1 MGKLILVRHGESVW
15 NKKHIFTG
23 WVDVSLS
30 KKGIEEAISAG
41 RLLSK
46 ITFDE
51 IYTSELSRAQM
62 TLQLIMME
70 NQDGRT
76 LYLGHPGD
84 KAYEPA
90 IKKDTISANVSKAL
104 NERCYGDFQ
113 GKSKDELKKE
123 VGEEKFMQYRRSY
136 ATIPP
141 GGESLK
147 MTVDRTLPY
156 FDREIL
162 PKVKDG
168 KTVLIV
174 AHGNSLR
181 GIVKELM
188 HISEE
193 DIVKYEI
200 ETGKPLLFL
209 YESKRF
215 TIGAL

>member
-15 NKKHIFTG
+15 NKKNIFTG
-23 WVDVSLS
+23 WVDVALS
-30 KKGIEEAISAG
+30 KKGIEEAMNAG

-46 ITFDE
+46 IPFDD

-62 TLQLIMME
+62 TLQLIMLE
-70 NQDGRT
+70 NQDKRT
-76 LYLGHPGD
+76 LYLKQPQD
-84 KAYEPA
+84 KAYEPGV
-90 IKKDTISANVSKAL
+90 KKEVIAATISKAL

-141 GGESLK
+141 NGESLK
-147 MTVDRTLPY
+147 MTIERALPY

-162 PKVKDG
+162 PKVKEG

-181 GIVKELM
+181 GIVKEIM
-188 HISEE
+188 NISEQ
-193 DIVKYEI
+193 DIVGYEI
-200 ETGKPLLFL
+200 ETGKPLFFH
-209 YESKRF
+209 YENSAF
-215 TIGAL
+215 TVGSL

>member
-15 NKKHIFTG
+15 NKKNIFTG

-30 KKGIEEAISAG
+30 KKGIEEALEAG
-41 RLLSK
+41 KLLSK
-46 ITFDE
+46 IKFDH

-62 TLQLIMME
+62 TLQLIMLE
-70 NQDGRT
+70 NQDRRT
-76 LYLGHPGD
+76 LYLAHPQD
-84 KAYEPA
+84 KAYRPG
-90 IKKDTISANVSKAL
+90 IKSDVIIGNISKSL

-113 GKSKDELKKE
+113 GMNKDELKKE

-147 MTVDRTLPY
+147 MTIERALPY
-156 FDREIL
+156 FDQEIL
-162 PKVKDG
+162 PKVKEG

-188 HISEE
+188 HISEQ
-193 DIVKYEI
+193 DIVGYEI
-200 ETGKPLLFL
+200 KTGNPLIFH
-209 YESKRF
+209 YENQKF
-215 TIGAL
+215 KVGAL

>member
-15 NKKHIFTG
+15 NKKNIFTG

-30 KKGIEEAISAG
+30 KKGIEEAQEAG

-46 ITFDE
+46 IIFDH

-62 TLQLIMME
+62 TLQLIMLE
-70 NQDGRT
+70 NEDGRI
-76 LYLGHPGD
+76 LYLAHPQD
-84 KAYEPA
+84 KAYEPGVKSGVIA
-90 IKKDTISANVSKAL
+90 ATISKEL
-104 NERCYGDFQ
+104 NERCYGNFQ
-113 GKSKDELKKE
+113 GKNKEELKKE
-123 VGEEKFMQYRRSY
+123 VGEEKFMQYRRSF

-147 MTVDRTLPY
+147 MTIERALPY

-162 PKVKDG
+162 PKVQEG

-188 HISEE
+188 HISEH
-193 DIVKYEI
+193 DIAGYEI
-200 ETGKPLLFL
+200 KTGTPLIFQ
-209 YESKRF
+209 YENQIFKA
-215 TIGAL
+215 GAL